1 MNGQLESF
9 GGEGFSQI
17 AIHYKTNHHLLLNT
31 TEMIYNDGQKT
42 VKFSWEQDLTHLER
56 EK

>member
-17 AIHYKTNHHLLLNT
+17 SIHYKTNHHLLISTNAINYT
-31 TEMIYNDGQKT
+31 DGQET
-42 VKFSWEQDLTHLER
+42 VKFSWEQDLTHHER